1 MTKSCSTTNNKSNID
16 QLISASGLKITEL
29 SCDND
34 TISVKYAGANVTIPD
49 GYTECYTLNYTP
61 LPTVGAFSSSYC
73 TSDYVSIP
81 IAKISNEEVIK
92 KYILGLVRLSPEFA
106 KETIVKLAELD
117 TNDNLSADLR
127 AMFRSAIVTYVEN
140 EIVSEQ
146 FLLKNIS
153 YIGLSSILQKHR
165 KFLEG
170 ENPEYRVLK
179 MKLSV
184 LYDNRIDF

>member
-29 SCDND
+29 NCDND
-34 TISVKYAGANVTIPD
+34 TISVKYAGANVTIPND
-49 GYTECYTLNYTP
+49 YILNYTP
-61 LPTVGAFSSSYC
+61 LPTVGTFSSSYC

-106 KETIVKLAELD
+106 KETIGKLAELD

-146 FLLKNIS
+146 FLLKNIG
-153 YIGLSSILQKHR
+153 YIGLSSILQKHH

-184 LYDNRIDF
+184 LYDDKIDF

>member
-1 MTKSCSTTNNKSNID
+1 MNKSCCTTNSNSNID
-16 QLISASGLKITEL
+16 QFMSASVLKITKL
-29 SCDND
+29 SCDDD
-34 TISVKYAGANVTIPD
+34 TISIKCASTSVKNP
-49 GYTECYTLNYTP
+49 ESYTLNYTP
-61 LPTVGAFSSSYC
+61 YSTDVTFSASYYG
-73 TSDYVSIP
+73 TEYVSIP
-81 IAKISNEEVIK
+81 IAKINNEEVIK
-92 KYILGLVRLSPEFA
+92 KYILGLIRLSPEFA
-106 KETIVKLAELD
+106 KETIDKLAELD
-117 TNDNLSADLR
+117 PNDNLSADLR

-146 FLLKNIS
+146 FLLKNIG

>member
-1 MTKSCSTTNNKSNID
+1 MDKSCWVNTSNNNINID
-16 QLISASGLKITEL
+16 QLISNSSLKISEVNY
-29 SCDND
+29 DNGN
-34 TISVKYAGANVTIPD
+34 ISVTYDCIPES
-49 GYTECYTLNYTP
+49 YTMNYTP
-61 LPTVGAFSSSYC
+61 SYATNTTFSSSYYG
-73 TSDYVSIP
+73 TEYVSIP

-106 KETIVKLAELD
+106 KETIDKLAELD

-153 YIGLSSILQKHR
+153 YIGLASILQKHR

-184 LYDNRIDF
+184 LYDDRIDF

>member
-1 MTKSCSTTNNKSNID
+1 MTKFCGTTNNKSNMD
-16 QLISASGLKITEL
+16 QFMSASPLQITEL

-34 TISVKYAGANVTIPD
+34 TISIKYAGTNVNVKNP
-49 GYTECYTLNYTP
+49 ESYTLNYTP
-61 LPTVGAFSSSYC
+61 YVTTEATFSSSYYS
-73 TSDYVSIP
+73 TDYVTIP
-81 IAKISNEEVIK
+81 IAKIINEEVIK

-106 KETIVKLAELD
+106 KETIGKLAELD

-153 YIGLSSILQKHR
+153 YIGLNSILQKHR

>member
-16 QLISASGLKITEL
+16 QIASSFLPIAEVN
-29 SCDND
+29 CDGD
-34 TISVKYAGANVTIPD
+34 TISVKCASTNANNL
-49 GYTECYTLNYTP
+49 GSCTLTMP
-61 LPTVGAFSSSYC
+61 AVKTVGTVSSFYD
-73 TSDYVSIP
+73 TEYVPIP

-92 KYILGLVRLSPEFA
+92 KYILGLIRLNPEFA
-106 KETIVKLAELD
+106 KETIEKLAELD
-117 TNDNLSADLR
+117 PNDNLSADLR
-127 AMFRSAIVTYVEN
+127 VMFRSAIVTYVEN
-140 EIVSEQ
+140 EIVSEG

-153 YIGLSSILQKHR
+153 YIGLNSILQKHR

>member
-1 MTKSCSTTNNKSNID
+1 MTKYCGTTNSNNINSID
-16 QLISASGLKITEL
+16 QLISTSGLKIAEVNY
-29 SCDND
+29 DND
-34 TISVKYAGANVTIPD
+34 NINITYAGNP
-49 GYTECYTLNYTP
+49 GSYTLNYTP
-61 LPTVGAFSSSYC
+61 YVTTEAVFSSSYYS
-73 TSDYVSIP
+73 TDYVTIP

-106 KETIVKLAELD
+106 KETIDKLAELD

-153 YIGLSSILQKHR
+153 YIGLASILQKHR

-184 LYDNRIDF
+184 LYDDRIDF

>member
-16 QLISASGLKITEL
+16 QFISASGLKITEL
-29 SCDND
+29 NCDND
-34 TISVKYAGANVTIPD
+34 TISVKYSGANANVTIPNS
-49 GYTECYTLNYTP
+49 YTLNYTP
-61 LPTVGAFSSSYC
+61 LQTFSTVSSLYC
-73 TSDYVSIP
+73 TPDYVSIP
-81 IAKISNEEVIK
+81 IEKINNEEIIK
-92 KYILGLVRLSPEFA
+92 KYILGLIRLSPEFA
-106 KETIVKLAELD
+106 KETIDKLAELD

-146 FLLKNIS
+146 FLLKNIG

-184 LYDNRIDF
+184 LYDVRIDF

>member
-1 MTKSCSTTNNKSNID
+1 MTKSCSTTNNKSNMD
-16 QLISASGLKITEL
+16 QFMSASTLQITEL

-34 TISVKYAGANVTIPD
+34 TISVKYAGTNVNVKNP
-49 GYTECYTLNYTP
+49 ESYTLNYTP
-61 LPTVGAFSSSYC
+61 YATTEAIFSSSYYS
-73 TSDYVSIP
+73 TDYVTIP

-106 KETIVKLAELD
+106 KETIGKLAELD

-146 FLLKNIS
+146 FLLKNAS

>member
-1 MTKSCSTTNNKSNID
+1 MNKSCCTTNSNSNID
-16 QLISASGLKITEL
+16 QFMSASDLKITKL
-29 SCDND
+29 SCDDD
-34 TISVKYAGANVTIPD
+34 TISIKCASTSVKNPESYI
-49 GYTECYTLNYTP
+49 LNYTP
-61 LPTVGAFSSSYC
+61 YSTDVTFSASYYG
-73 TSDYVSIP
+73 TEYVSIP
-81 IAKISNEEVIK
+81 IAKINNEEVIK
-92 KYILGLVRLSPEFA
+92 KYILGLIRLSPEFA
-106 KETIVKLAELD
+106 KETIDKLAELD
-117 TNDNLSADLR
+117 PNDNLSADLR

-184 LYDNRIDF
+184 LYDDKIDF

>member
-1 MTKSCSTTNNKSNID
+1 MNKSCCTTNSNNNIN
-16 QLISASGLKITEL
+16 QIISTSAFLPIAEVN
-29 SCDND
+29 CDGD
-34 TISVKYAGANVTIPD
+34 TISVKCASTNANNLSS
-49 GYTECYTLNYTP
+49 YTLNYTP
-61 LPTVGAFSSSYC
+61 YVTTEAVFSSSYYS
-73 TSDYVSIP
+73 TDYVTIP
-81 IAKISNEEVIK
+81 IEKIKNEEVIK
-92 KYILGLVRLSPEFA
+92 KYILGLIRLSPEFA
-106 KETIVKLAELD
+106 KETIDKLAELD
-117 TNDNLSADLR
+117 PNDNLSADLR

-184 LYDNRIDF
+184 LYDDKIDF

>member
-1 MTKSCSTTNNKSNID
+1 MTKSCSTTNNKINMD
-16 QLISASGLKITEL
+16 QIISASAFLPIEEVN
-29 SCDND
+29 CDGD
-34 TISVKYAGANVTIPD
+34 TISVKYASTSANNL
-49 GYTECYTLNYTP
+49 GSYTLTMP
-61 LPTVGAFSSSYC
+61 AVETVGTFSSSSYC
-73 TSDYVSIP
+73 TSDYVTIP
-81 IAKISNEEVIK
+81 IRKINNEEVIK
-92 KYILGLVRLSPEFA
+92 KYILGLIRLNPEFA
-106 KETIVKLAELD
+106 KETIDKLAELD
-117 TNDNLSADLR
+117 PNDNISADLR

-146 FLLKNIS
+146 FLLKNIG